1 MINVEVWKEISAELK
16 AKQVRLVAVSKQQS
30 LAAIRQMYDLGQR
43 DFGENYVQ
51 ELLSKQ
57 SELPEDIRWHFIGHL
72 QRNKVKQII
81 PFISLIHS
89 VDRLS
94 LLQEIQKQAASAGR
108 VVDVLLQVRI
118 AQEETK
124 YGMSTKDLMALLE
137 TYEASKEQWSS
148 VRIRGLMG
156 MATFTEDQE
165 QIRKEFMEIKN
176 LMTLIQESHFLFQ
189 SDFSICSMGM
199 SSDYPLAIECGS
211 NMVRMGS
218 LLFGAR
224 GYWKEQ
230 P

>member
-16 AKQVRLVAVSKQQS
+16 AKGVRLVAVSKQQS

-51 ELLSKQ
+51 ELLSKRA
-57 SELPEDIRWHFIGHL
+57 ELPEDIRWHFIGNL
-72 QRNKVKQII
+72 QRNKVRQII
-81 PFISLIHS
+81 SFVSLIHS

-94 LLQEIQKQAASAGR
+94 LLKEIQKQAAAADR
-108 VVDVLLQVRI
+108 VVDVLLQIHI
-118 AQEETK
+118 AQEDTK
-124 YGMSTKDLMALLE
+124 FGMTNKELMEFLE
-137 TYEASKEQWSS
+137 AYNSQRDQWSA

-156 MATFTEDQE
+156 MATLTQDAE
-165 QIRKEFMEIKN
+165 QIRKEFGELKN
-176 LMTLIQESHFLFQ
+176 LMTMVKESHFLFD

-199 SSDYPLAIECGS
+199 SSDYNLAVESGS

-224 GYWKEQ
+224 GYWKEKH
-230 P
+230 

>member
-16 AKQVRLVAVSKQQS
+16 ARGVRLVAVSKQQS

-51 ELLSKQ
+51 ELLSKRA
-57 SELPEDIRWHFIGHL
+57 ELPEDIRWHFIGHL

-81 PFISLIHS
+81 SFVSLIHS
-89 VDRLS
+89 VDRLP
-94 LLQEIQKQAASAGR
+94 LLQEIQKQAATAGR
-108 VVDVLLQVRI
+108 VVDVLLQIHI

-124 YGMSTKDLMALLE
+124 YGMSPKELMEFLEAYQSQKD
-137 TYEASKEQWSS
+137 QWSA

-156 MATFTEDQE
+156 MATLTQDNEQIQREFTEL
-165 QIRKEFMEIKN
+165 KN
-176 LMTLIQESHFLFQ
+176 LMTLVQESHFLFD

-199 SSDYPLAIECGS
+199 SSDYRLAMECGS

-224 GYWKEQ
+224 GYWKEKL
-230 P
+230 